1 MEETL
6 ITIAISIA
14 GPALLGV
21 FGLIWKISAKVSLH
35 EKMIEAHDRRI
46 RDNMSKLQKLD
57 DKQYSI
63 VRNFP
68 KELK

>member
-1 MEETL
+1 MEEHL

-21 FGLIWKISAKVSLH
+21 FGLIWRLTSKVSLH
-35 EKMIEAHDRRI
+35 EKQIEAHDRRI
-46 RDNMSKLQKLD
+46 REISARIQKLD

-63 VRNFP
+63 VKNI
-68 KELK
+68 K

>member
-1 MEETL
+1 MEEII

-14 GPALLGV
+14 GPALLGI
-21 FGLIWKISAKVSLH
+21 FGLIWRLSAKVSLH

-46 RDNMSKLQKLD
+46 RDNLSRLQKLD

-63 VRNFP
+63 VKNI
-68 KELK
+68 KM

>member
-1 MEETL
+1 MEEHF

-21 FGLIWKISAKVSLH
+21 FGLIWRLTSKVSLH
-35 EKMIEAHDRRI
+35 EKQIEAHDRRI
-46 RDNMSKLQKLD
+46 REISARIQKLD

-63 VRNFP
+63 VKNI
-68 KELK
+68 K

>member
-21 FGLIWKISAKVSLH
+21 FGLIWKVSAKVSLH

-46 RDNMSKLQKLD
+46 RDNMRKLQKLD